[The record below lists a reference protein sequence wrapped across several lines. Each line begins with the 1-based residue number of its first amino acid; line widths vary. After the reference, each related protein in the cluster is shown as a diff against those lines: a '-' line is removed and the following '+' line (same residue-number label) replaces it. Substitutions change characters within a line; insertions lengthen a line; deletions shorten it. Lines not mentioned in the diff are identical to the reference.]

1 MKILYV
7 TAFPNEYFKKAIS
20 QNNKVSGLAAQ
31 KFNSTF
37 INGFVK
43 NKNDISILCPRDIM
57 AEEIEKKTRFKWQTI
72 IENDIQYLFPPTSP
86 NKYLRKILR
95 TFSLKRYLIHFYKQN
110 PDGIVIMDVLS
121 PCADIIH
128 SVAKNKCYI
137 ATDLSNNPEEH
148 QKHAS
153 MYKMLSEAD
162 YLVLLSNQ
170 MREVIDM
177 QNVKDSIVIQG
188 VADVQTE
195 SEINKK
201 RIILFSG
208 TLNESNGISN
218 LIEAFSR
225 LNTNYELH
233 FYGTGSSVKTIQ
245 NCNIKNVKYMGTV
258 SNDIMVK
265 KQKEALILVNPRP
278 MNQDFVAF
286 SFPSKLIE
294 YLASGTATIS
304 TKLSCITSDYDDYLL
319 YFKDDTVNGL
329 YDSLNQLVNLP
340 ERELIDIGKKQQ
352 NFVLENKSNI
362 IQAKKVLDMVSKNLI

>member
-1 MKILYV
+1 
-7 TAFPNEYFKKAIS
+7 
-20 QNNKVSGLAAQ
+20 
-31 KFNSTF
+31 
-37 INGFVK
+37 
-43 NKNDISILCPRDIM
+43 
-57 AEEIEKKTRFKWQTI
+57 
-72 IENDIQYLFPPTSP
+72 
-86 NKYLRKILR
+86 
-95 TFSLKRYLIHFYKQN
+95 
-110 PDGIVIMDVLS
+110 
-121 PCADIIH
+121 
-128 SVAKNKCYI
+128 
-137 ATDLSNNPEEH
+137 
-148 QKHAS
+148 

-162 YLVLLSNQ
+162 YLVLLSSQ

-188 VADVQTE
+188 VADVHAETE
-195 SEINKK
+195 ISKK

-208 TLNESNGISN
+208 TLNELNGISN

-233 FYGTGSSVKTIQ
+233 FYGTGPLVQTIQ
-245 NCNIKNVKYMGTV
+245 NCNIKNVKYMGAV

-278 MNQDFVAF
+278 INQDFAAF

-329 YDSLNQLVNLP
+329 YDSLKQLVNLP
-340 ERELIDIGKKQQ
+340 ESELIDIGKKQQ
-352 NFVLENKSNI
+352 NFVLENKSYF
-362 IQAKKVLDMVSKNLI
+362 IQAKKVLDMISKNPI